1 MKKKNKYGNI
11 PSRCLLI
18 PCGKRN
24 RKNIEALFGRESEF
38 EGINLKGFE
47 WIVCGW
53 QGCLD

>member
-53 QGCLD
+53 